1 MTSKLG
7 DMAPDSSTH
16 EEEVP
21 DFSPFRKI
29 RRIDLDPESVI
40 GKELHDR
47 FEQFDE
53 SFSGKNKSW
62 SAIVK
67 LIGLTAMCA
76 KGVIDLEREVIQL
89 RREVRS
95 REP

>member
-1 MTSKLG
+1 
-7 DMAPDSSTH
+7 MAPDPNTD
-16 EEEVP
+16 EDEVP
-21 DFSPFRKI
+21 DFSPFHRI
-29 RRIDLDPESVI
+29 RRIDLDPESVV
-40 GKELHDR
+40 GRELRDR

-53 SFSGKNKSW
+53 SFSGKNKGW

-89 RREVRS
+89 RREVRP
-95 REP
+95 REV

>member
-1 MTSKLG
+1 
-7 DMAPDSSTH
+7 MAPEPNTND
-16 EEEVP
+16 EEVP
-21 DFSPFRKI
+21 DFSPFHKM
-29 RRIDLDPESVI
+29 RRIDLDPESVV
-40 GKELHDR
+40 GRELRDR
-47 FEQFDE
+47 FEQLDE
-53 SFSGKNKSW
+53 SFSGKNKGW
-62 SAIVK
+62 SVIVK

>member
-1 MTSKLG
+1 MV
-7 DMAPDSSTH
+7 PDSEETH
-16 EEEVP
+16 DEVP
-21 DFSPFRKI
+21 DFSPFNKI
-29 RRIDLDPESVI
+29 RRIDLDPESVV
-40 GKELHDR
+40 GKELRDR

-53 SFSGKNKSW
+53 SFTGKNKSW

-76 KGVIDLEREVIQL
+76 KGVIDLEREIIQL

-95 REP
+95 RDA

>member
-1 MTSKLG
+1 M
-7 DMAPDSSTH
+7 MPEP
-16 EEEVP
+16 EETREEAQ
-21 DFSPFRKI
+21 DFSPFSKI

-40 GKELHDR
+40 GKELRDR
-47 FEQFDE
+47 FEQLDE
-53 SFSGKNKSW
+53 SFTGKNKSW

-76 KGVIDLEREVIQL
+76 KGVIDLEREVIEL

-95 REP
+95 HEPK